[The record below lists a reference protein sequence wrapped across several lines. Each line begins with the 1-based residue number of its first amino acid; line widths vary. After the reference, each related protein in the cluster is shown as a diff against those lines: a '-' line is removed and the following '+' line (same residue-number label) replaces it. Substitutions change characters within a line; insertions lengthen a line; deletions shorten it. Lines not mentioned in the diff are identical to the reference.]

1 VLFLTSFLFRG
12 ETYIDLLGNGPTY
25 YGAWVSKG
33 SNNIVYWVSHS
44 INWRLEVNGAG
55 DGFTYNQTQ
64 ALIDAA
70 YDTWQNVTT
79 SDITFNYTGSVS
91 GSYGNDDIN
100 GHYWVYSGDPL
111 FDIGDVFEPLPNG
124 MNATAVTIMTCNAN
138 NQLLDVDIV
147 YNGEKAWYDNNDAW
161 NDIQSVAVHEIGHS
175 FGLGHTN
182 YSTMPYPVMN
192 APNDP
197 ANNRRVLKSEDNEG
211 ASFLYG
217 GNLIDNETFSGT
229 DYYNWS
235 LTVPSGYTLTIQSGS
250 SINFQNGS
258 SLTVNGTLNIG
269 TGTQINFSGG
279 GGSLIVN
286 GTMNAVGN
294 SSSRITFTN
303 TSGTWNGIRF
313 NSGSSGNVQYCNINN
328 ATIGI
333 QCNSSSP
340 TIQYNNLNNITNIG
354 IYLYNASPS
363 LLHNTIQ
370 GSSGS
375 YGYNGIRCE
384 EYSSPYIAKNTI
396 RYFSTGINI
405 YRYSSPNFSEN
416 ASSEGHNKI
425 VRTSSAIY
433 GWYYSSPRVGQN
445 GYPWGYNYIDS
456 SSTYNAEAAW
466 YTNILAE
473 NNWWG
478 VVPLDANKFNAVSN
492 SSIDYYPYLTS
503 PPSLSIRESDPYT
516 STAMPIAFKIAS
528 GATSTTSND
537 LSSYS
542 LFDDEDIKKALQFEI
557 EQEYQLAFDIYEKV
571 FKKGLSTAKGRYAL
585 VRLGDCFF
593 KLNRNGIDKY
603 LTSISE
609 SYKSLKKDDISAI
622 ALDLINRE
630 LLINREYEKV
640 ADNMK
645 KIKNEFRINSEIEK
659 SALYGLISLYVN
671 CLGDI
676 KSASYYYEELK
687 QKFPK
692 DKLLTD
698 CEILLGNQYDAS
710 LNEKMVNDNES
721 TKHEEFVLTTSNYPN
736 PFNPTTTI
744 TYTLPD
750 AGKVSV
756 KIIDI
761 LGREVATLFDGYNTS
776 GKHSVIWNARDVA
789 SGIYFYSINFNNQKL
804 FKKILLMK

>member
-1 VLFLTSFLFRG
+1 MKGNKVLLIILIAFAEITLGQEQLSVLSRAEFFFRIYDQVGANYKITAETINNEPTFDYYFRITSNYDYA
-12 ETYIDLLGNGPTY
+12 EESTYVEASIAPSDFGFDHVFDTD
-25 YGAWVSKG
+25 AG
-33 SNNIVYWVSHS
+33 SDH
-44 INWRLEVNGAG
+44 EVLA
-55 DGFTYNQTQ
+55 
-64 ALIDAA
+64 
-70 YDTWQNVTT
+70 
-79 SDITFNYTGSVS
+79 
-91 GSYGNDDIN
+91 YGNYKISLYRNDVLQEYFYLNLRHYRYGIRDIFFN
-100 GHYWVYSGDPL
+100 VS
-111 FDIGDVFEPLPNG
+111 
-124 MNATAVTIMTCNAN
+124 AN
-138 NQLLDVDIV
+138 NYGITNITYGFSQGDIIGFIENGTQLEYWEILSENQNLSNFFCANETISSDLTIPV
-147 YNGEKAWYDNNDAW
+147 NENYDN
-161 NDIQSVAVHEIGHS
+161 IQG
-175 FGLGHTN
+175 
-182 YSTMPYPVMN
+182 
-192 APNDP
+192 
-197 ANNRRVLKSEDNEG
+197 
-211 ASFLYG
+211 
-217 GNLIDNETFSGT
+217 
-229 DYYNWS
+229 S
-235 LTVPSGYTLTIQSGS
+235 LTVNSGVTLTIQ
-250 SINFQNGS
+250 NGAQLS
-258 SLTVNGTLNIG
+258 FGNGY
-269 TGTQINFSGG
+269 
-279 GGSLIVN
+279 SLIVN
-286 GTMNAVGN
+286 GTLNAN
-294 SSSRITFTN
+294 NAYFTRIGS
-303 TSGTWNGIRF
+303 SGTWGGIQF

-328 ATIGI
+328 ASIGI
-333 QCNSSSP
+333 LCNGSSP
-340 TIQYNNLNNITNIG
+340 TIQQNNLNNISTIG
-354 IYLYNASPS
+354 IFLYNASPS
-363 LLHNTIQ
+363 LLRNTIQ
-370 GSSGS
+370 GNSSS